1 LQHSAG
7 VASQAVEKFHREWTD
22 VWQGLDHPTGAGN
35 SRNLQLLATKAKLA
49 AAEGEYKAT
58 LPANPEQL
66 SKVLTSEAMA
76 RLRDQ
81 EAAVVGKR
89 SARLSY
95 GEDSPSL
102 AH

>member
-1 LQHSAG
+1 M
-7 VASQAVEKFHREWTD
+7 
-22 VWQGLDHPTGAGN
+22 TG
-35 SRNLQLLATKAKLA
+35 AKLA
-49 AAEGEYKAT
+49 AAQGEYKAT

-89 SARLSY
+89 SAKIASY
-95 GEDSPSL
+95 GEDSPVISALTAQLAGLSRSL
-102 AH
+102 PS